1 MPATS
6 GIADISIAGKARS
19 YAARLSLFVVPV
31 FGDGGSPEWSYPTG
45 TLTSFPSP
53 LFSDSGPFLH
63 FLQLRDRQA
72 RHRSLPHR
80 WQEKQS
86 GHGCFFLPGPKSG
99 IYIMPLLSGSG

>member
-19 YAARLSLFVVPV
+19 YTARLSLFVPAC
-31 FGDGGSPEWSYPTG
+31 GDGDEPEWSYPTG
-45 TLTSFPSP
+45 TLTSFPLP
-53 LFSDSGPFLH
+53 LLSDSAPFLH

-86 GHGCFFLPGPKSG
+86 GHGCFFLPVPKSG